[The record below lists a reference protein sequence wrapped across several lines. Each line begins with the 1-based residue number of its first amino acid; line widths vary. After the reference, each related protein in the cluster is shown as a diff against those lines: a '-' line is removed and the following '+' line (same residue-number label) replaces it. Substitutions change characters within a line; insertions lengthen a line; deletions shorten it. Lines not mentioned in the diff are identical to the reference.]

1 MVELIYLALLGNI
14 PYFILFSIALLFSR
28 WIYIDIKRARY
39 IKDFTKYINV
49 LDYYMEKSYDMIYKD
64 RVLTY
69 SLEALKPNE
78 SEIDGIVQDYVIL
91 VQKFLGPM
99 LQKELI
105 FMYGDRETFIRNI
118 IEYFNSKFEYD
129 KVREASLE
137 DVTNTNI
144 EDK

>member
-1 MVELIYLALLGNI
+1 MFEFIALLGYI
-14 PYFILFSIALLFSR
+14 PYFMSFLTVLLFAR
-28 WIYIDIKRARY
+28 WIYIDIKRTRY
-39 IKDFTKYINV
+39 IRDFAKYISV

-105 FMYGDRETFIRNI
+105 FMYGDRETFIRNLV
-118 IEYFNSKFEYD
+118 EYFNSKFEDD

>member
-1 MVELIYLALLGNI
+1 MFEFIALFGYI
-14 PYFILFSIALLFSR
+14 PYFITALLFAR
-28 WIYIDIKRARY
+28 WIYIDIKRTRY
-39 IKDFTKYINV
+39 IRDFAKYITV
-49 LDYYMEKSYDMIYKD
+49 LDYYMEKSYDIIYKD

-69 SLEALKPNE
+69 SIEALKPNE
-78 SEIDGIVQDYVIL
+78 SEIDGIVQDYIIL

-105 FMYGDRETFIRNI
+105 FMYGDQETFIRNMVD
-118 IEYFNSKFEYD
+118 YFNSKFEYD

-137 DVTNTNI
+137 DITNTNI

>member
-1 MVELIYLALLGNI
+1 MFEFITLLGYI
-14 PYFILFSIALLFSR
+14 PQFILFLIALLFAR
-28 WIYIDIKRARY
+28 WIYIDIKRTRY
-39 IKDFTKYINV
+39 IKDFAKYITV

-69 SLEALKPNE
+69 SLEAVKPNE

-105 FMYGDRETFIRNI
+105 FMYGDRETFIRNVV
-118 IEYFNSKFEYD
+118 EYFNSKFEYD
-129 KVREASLE
+129 KVREASL
-137 DVTNTNI
+137 DDITNTNI

>member
-1 MVELIYLALLGNI
+1 MFEFSALLGHI
-14 PYFILFSIALLFSR
+14 PNFIFFLIGLLFAR
-28 WIYIDIKRARY
+28 WIYIDIKRTRY
-39 IKDFTKYINV
+39 VGDFAKYITV

-78 SEIDGIVQDYVIL
+78 SEIDGIVQDYVML

-99 LQKELI
+99 LQRELI
-105 FMYGDRETFIRNI
+105 FMYGDQETFIRNI
-118 IEYFNSKFEYD
+118 VEYFNSKFEYD
-129 KVREASLE
+129 KVREASL
-137 DVTNTNI
+137 DDITNTNI

>member
-1 MVELIYLALLGNI
+1 MFDLIYLAMLGHT
-14 PYFILFSIALLFSR
+14 PYFVSFLIALLFAR
-28 WIYIDIKRARY
+28 WIYIDIKKTRY
-39 IKDFTKYINV
+39 VKNFANYVSV
-49 LDYYMEKSYDMIYKD
+49 LDYYMEKAYDMIYKD

-78 SEIDGIVQDYVIL
+78 SEIDGIVQDYVLL

-105 FMYGDRETFIRNI
+105 FMYGDRETFTRNI

-137 DVTNTNI
+137 DVTNKTI
-144 EDK
+144 ED

>member
-1 MVELIYLALLGNI
+1 MFEFITLLGYI
-14 PYFILFSIALLFSR
+14 PYFLIGLLFAR
-28 WIYIDIKRARY
+28 WIYIDIKRTRY
-39 IKDFTKYINV
+39 ITDFAKYITV
-49 LDYYMEKSYDMIYKD
+49 LDYYMEKSYDIIYKD

-105 FMYGDRETFIRNI
+105 FMYGDQETFIRNI
-118 IEYFNSKFEYD
+118 VDYFNSKFEYD

-137 DVTNTNI
+137 DITNTNI